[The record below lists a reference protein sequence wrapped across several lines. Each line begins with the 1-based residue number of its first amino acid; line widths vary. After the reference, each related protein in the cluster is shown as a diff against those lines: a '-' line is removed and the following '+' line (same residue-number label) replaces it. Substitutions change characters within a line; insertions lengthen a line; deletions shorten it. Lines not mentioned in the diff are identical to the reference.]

1 MIDFFLSRRDRLFP
15 EGTSSYRYYLDQK
28 NSLLEEREWFLF
40 SCILL
45 FSFLI
50 VFSSDESGIPSILLI
65 LRSFVAFLDL
75 LDEYSTQDRKV
86 TRMIIKRC
94 SWMDQ
99 VYLFRYT
106 SSGVSGIFSSLLAEK
121 FRILLFLFFD
131 LVLSEHSVIS

>member
-1 MIDFFLSRRDRLFP
+1 MIDFFLSRRDRPFP